1 MHLFPVRHH
10 SPRASAVL
18 RGFLDDVQ
26 PDLVLVEGPSDATPL
41 MDVLADRDTEP
52 PVAILGFR
60 TDGTP
65 GSSLWPFAS
74 YSPEYVA
81 IRWAQTHGRRAAF
94 IDIPTGTSLASPDR
108 GETGLDNSDR
118 DAAGDGG
125 EPPPPSINQLCV
137 ERTGYRS
144 FEEFWEASFE
154 APAHDAEGFR
164 AALVAYADLVR
175 AEDRHEFHRA
185 RDAYMTREIEAQI
198 ASNDARNAVVVL
210 GAAHAAAMAAGDV
223 DRALEAALPAP

>member
-18 RGFLDDVQ
+18 RGFLDAVQ
-26 PDLVLVEGPSDATPL
+26 PEVVLVEGPSDATSL
-41 MDVLADRDTEP
+41 VEVLVDNDTEP

-81 IRWAQTHGRRAAF
+81 IQWAVAHGRRAAF
-94 IDIPTGTSLASPDR
+94 IDIPTGTSLASHDR
-108 GETGLDNSDR
+108 EHVDIDDAGAEE
-118 DAAGDGG
+118 DAAGAVPEASMSD
-125 EPPPPSINQLCV
+125 LCA
-137 ERTGYRS
+137 ERTGFRS

-154 APAHDAEGFR
+154 APAHDLDSFR
-164 AALVAYADLVR
+164 SALARLRRSGAQRRSQHLSSRPRCVHVARDRGADGIGR
-175 AEDRHEFHRA
+175 ALRQDCRGAGRRA
-185 RDAYMTREIEAQI
+185 RR
-198 ASNDARNAVVVL
+198 R
-210 GAAHAAAMAAGDV
+210 H
-223 DRALEAALPAP
+223 RRR